1 MIFMVLT
8 QTQIDGLQTQYTAM
22 STAAKANFLTAI
34 AAAASPNDVVVA
46 VKAVE
51 DELDALDY
59 LNDVI
64 NREQELVDAS
74 GNSDDDSDSTTA
86 TTDPTVAVDLNAAP
100 ADANSTPPE
109 TQATTAPAETSTPVA
124 ETAAPA
130 AATIQAPAAQ
140 DIINQATAVVQ
151 NNPALLQDI
160 VNVANTVKE
169 NPDLLTKLASVLSNA
184 PNGDQNIITQG
195 IVEVKNLLTASPK

>member
-22 STAAKANFLTAI
+22 SAAAKANFVTAI
-34 AAAASPNDVVVA
+34 SAAASPNDVVVA

-74 GNSDDDSDSTTA
+74 GNTDDDSDSDSTDA
-86 TTDPTVAVDLNAAP
+86 TTDPTVT
-100 ADANSTPPE
+100 ADPNVT
-109 TQATTAPAETSTPVA
+109 
-124 ETAAPA
+124 PA
-130 AATIQAPAAQ
+130 ADPNATGTG
-140 DIINQATAVVQ
+140 TARC
-151 NNPALLQDI
+151 D
-160 VNVANTVKE
+160 K
-169 NPDLLTKLASVLSNA
+169 
-184 PNGDQNIITQG
+184 
-195 IVEVKNLLTASPK
+195 

>member
-8 QTQIDGLQTQYTAM
+8 QTQIDGLQTQSTAM
-22 STAAKANFLTAI
+22 TAKAKTNFLTAV
-34 AAAASPNDVVVA
+34 AAAATPNDIVAA

-59 LNDVI
+59 LNHVI

-74 GNSDDDSDSTTA
+74 GNVTDDDSDSDDTDDSGAASTV
-86 TTDPTVAVDLNAAP
+86 TTDPAA
-100 ADANSTPPE
+100 E
-109 TQATTAPAETSTPVA
+109 TQATTPPTETSTPAA

-130 AATIQAPAAQ
+130 AATTPAAQ

-160 VNVANTVKE
+160 VNTVNSVTQ
-169 NPDLLTKLASVLSNA
+169 NPELLTKVATALTSS
-184 PNGDQNIITQG
+184 NGDQNLITQG
-195 IVEVKNLLTASPK
+195 IAEVKNLLAAAPK

>member
-1 MIFMVLT
+1 MVLT

-22 STAAKANFLTAI
+22 MTAAKANFVTAI

-74 GNSDDDSDSTTA
+74 GNTDDDSNNSDDST
-86 TTDPTVAVDLNAAP
+86 PT
-100 ADANSTPPE
+100 SR
-109 TQATTAPAETSTPVA
+109 
-124 ETAAPA
+124 
-130 AATIQAPAAQ
+130 
-140 DIINQATAVVQ
+140 
-151 NNPALLQDI
+151 
-160 VNVANTVKE
+160 
-169 NPDLLTKLASVLSNA
+169 
-184 PNGDQNIITQG
+184 
-195 IVEVKNLLTASPK
+195 

>member
-8 QTQIDGLQTQYTAM
+8 QTQIDGLQTQSTAM
-22 STAAKANFLTAI
+22 TAKAKTNFLTAV
-34 AAAASPNDVVVA
+34 AAAATPNDIVAA

-74 GNSDDDSDSTTA
+74 SNVTDDDSDSDDTDDSGAASTV
-86 TTDPTVAVDLNAAP
+86 TTDPAA
-100 ADANSTPPE
+100 E
-109 TQATTAPAETSTPVA
+109 TQATTPPTETSTPAA

-130 AATIQAPAAQ
+130 AATTPAAQ

-160 VNVANTVKE
+160 VNTVNSVTQ
-169 NPDLLTKLASVLSNA
+169 NPELLTKVATALTSS
-184 PNGDQNIITQG
+184 NGDQNIITQG
-195 IVEVKNLLTASPK
+195 IAEVKNLLAAAPK